1 MSRKLLLLMLLALLI
16 GTLNLASRVEKT
28 KASGT
33 IYIRADGSVEPEG
46 TPIST
51 FDNVTYTF
59 AGNINDSV
67 VIERDNIVV
76 DGAGYTV
83 QGTEQSGTG
92 IYMSGGANV
101 TVQNTQVQNFA
112 FGIRFQ
118 YSPNNTITGNTV
130 ENCSYGIDLYSSDDS
145 AVFGNM
151 LDNFGYDGI
160 GLSFS
165 CSNSIVENSV
175 RNCTQQRFQSSHGVY
190 IDQSSNNN
198 TVSGNSITVNS
209 EYGIYLCSSSNN
221 SIYGNNIANSEY
233 GIYLCC
239 YPSNNTVYGNN
250 ITANNCGIVLGSSSN
265 YNSIYG
271 NNIANSEY
279 GIYLYSSSNNKLFH
293 NSFVNNDIQVYLESS
308 DSANIWDDGYPSGG
322 NYWSD
327 YTGVDSNLD
336 GIGDSNYTIDADND
350 DRYPLMGLFSEF
362 DWISIAAPEQRIQ
375 TICNSTI
382 SNLVYNGTAIC
393 FNVSGQSE
401 TTGFCRI
408 CIPRV
413 LMNSTYEVFV
423 NGTKV
428 HCNELNCSD
437 STYAYLYFNYTHSTK
452 EVIIIP
458 EFSSFLILSLFM
470 IVTLMTVVV
479 YKRRYS
485 KKDVK
490 HHSVMIES

>member
-16 GTLNLASRVEKT
+16 GTLNLASRVEKA

-59 AGNINDSV
+59 AGNINDSI
-67 VIERDNIVV
+67 VIQRDNIVV

-83 QGTEQSGTG
+83 QGTEQSGAG
-92 IYMSGGANV
+92 IYMSGRANV

-118 YSPNNTITGNTV
+118 YSSNNTITGNTI
-130 ENCSYGIDLYSSDDS
+130 ENCSYGIDLYSSDYNT
-145 AVFGNM
+145 VFGNM

-175 RNCTQQRFQSSHGVY
+175 RNGTQQRFQSSHGVY
-190 IDQSSNNN
+190 IDQSSSNN
-198 TVSGNSITVNS
+198 TVSGNNITANS

-221 SIYGNNIANSEY
+221 SISGNNIANSEY

-250 ITANNCGIVLGSSSN
+250 ITANNRGIVLGSSSN
-265 YNSIYG
+265 YNSISG
-271 NNIANSEY
+271 NNITANSEY

-293 NSFVNNDIQVYLESS
+293 NSFVNNNIQAYLESS
-308 DSANIWDDGYPSGG
+308 ESANIWDDGYPSGG

-327 YTGVDSNLD
+327 YTGVDSNHD
-336 GIGDSNYTIDADND
+336 GIGDTVHVMDGNNT
-350 DRYPLMGLFSEF
+350 DRYPLTGMFSDFNATLEHH
-362 DWISIAAPEQRIQ
+362 IQ
-375 TICNSTI
+375 TICNST
-382 SNLVYNGTAIC
+382 VYDFEFNGTAIS
-393 FNVSGQSE
+393 FSVSAENG

-408 CIPRV
+408 CIPTA
-413 LMNSTYEVFV
+413 LMNSTYAVFV
-423 NGTKV
+423 NGTGV
-428 HCNELNCSD
+428 QYDLLLFSN
-437 STYAYLYFNYTHSTK
+437 STHNYLYFTYSHSTQ
-452 EVIIIP
+452 EVIVVP
-458 EFSSFLILSLFM
+458 EFPSVLILPLFFIATLLAV
-470 IVTLMTVVV
+470 IV
-479 YKRRYS
+479 YR
-485 KKDVK
+485 KKHAK
-490 HHSVMIES
+490 ISGTP